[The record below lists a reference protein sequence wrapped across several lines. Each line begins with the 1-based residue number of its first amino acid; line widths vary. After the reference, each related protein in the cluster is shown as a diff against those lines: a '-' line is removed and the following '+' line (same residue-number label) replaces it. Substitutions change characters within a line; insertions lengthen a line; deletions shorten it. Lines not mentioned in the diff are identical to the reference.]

1 MCAGF
6 GAAFFSVWRISV
18 VKISSILCF
27 PDGQA
32 ADRGIF
38 VRKVKSLRKLSE
50 KATFF
55 DVNT

>member
-1 MCAGF
+1 MVAAGEMRTGF

-32 ADRGIF
+32 ADRGFF
-38 VRKVKSLRKLSE
+38 VRKVK
-50 KATFF
+50 
-55 DVNT
+55 